1 MRVNESVSPLGDYM
15 KWIDYWQVF
24 GIFDPEWVL
33 QFNGGIENILQAP
46 DINIKTQD
54 TGIPEWFLT
63 YFDLNCHLLKLHDF
77 QPLLV
82 SLKINCKHFILN
94 LLFIP
99 LQQGQRGRRGG
110 RRGGRD
116 GTKAPRTVSGQTRV
130 SLAEHDM
137 SGMSAMFF
145 LPPTPF

>member
-1 MRVNESVSPLGDYM
+1 MRVNETVSSPRDYM

-24 GIFDPEWVL
+24 GIFDPECVL

-46 DINIKTQD
+46 DINLKTQD

-63 YFDLNCHLLKLHDF
+63 YFDLNRHLLKRHDF
-77 QPLLV
+77 QLLLMN
-82 SLKINCKHFILN
+82 LKINCKHFN

-99 LQQGQRGRRGG
+99 LQQGQRGWQGG
-110 RRGGRD
+110 WD
-116 GTKAPRTVSGQTRV
+116 GMKAPRTVSGQARV